1 MNIET
6 SIDLLRSIRKKRA
19 MYFGN
24 SVHPFTSLVA
34 FICGFDLARG
44 IAGGESLSGRW
55 ELVPNGEFN
64 SFVADRLRKRTPTA
78 AGWTTH
84 IQESTKTEEEAF
96 ELFFQL
102 REDFE
107 VHCHNRKKMPNQTTT
122 ANDLHTD

>member
-1 MNIET
+1 MNIEN
-6 SIDLLRSIRKKRA
+6 SIDLLRGIRRKRA

-24 SVHPFTSLVA
+24 SDHPFTSLVA

-44 IAGGESLSGRW
+44 IAGYAPSDARW

-64 SFVADRLRKRTPTA
+64 SFVAARLKKRTPTA
-78 AGWTTH
+78 AGWMTH
-84 IQESTKTEEEAF
+84 IRESTKTEEEAF

-107 VHCHNRKKMPNQTTT
+107 VHRHDRKN
-122 ANDLHTD
+122 A